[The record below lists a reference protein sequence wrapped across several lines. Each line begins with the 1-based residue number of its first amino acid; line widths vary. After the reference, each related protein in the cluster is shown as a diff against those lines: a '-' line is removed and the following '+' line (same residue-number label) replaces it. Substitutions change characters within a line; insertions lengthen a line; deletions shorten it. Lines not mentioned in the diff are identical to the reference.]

1 MFWNNWIFYVF
12 LSGRKSSYPPLL
24 EFLPTDLTYRKYIF
38 LCFGGKSNFFLETG
52 FSIIFSEPSVSNSQ
66 LHIKS
71 EAKKKCFN
79 SLYYW
84 ISSVTLIRKGYT
96 FPDIYWGNLSIWNI
110 IYSQDIWK
118 RNSLQANKINIT
130 RFKIYLIFIHNS
142 YNSIIIS
149 YLTQSIIMLY
159 NTD

>member
-1 MFWNNWIFYVF
+1 MN
-12 LSGRKSSYPPLL
+12 
-24 EFLPTDLTYRKYIF
+24 F
-38 LCFGGKSNFFLETG
+38 LCFPKWEEEQLSTSSGISAYWPDIEEIYFLLFGWEEKIFLETD
-52 FSIIFSEPSVSNSQ
+52 FSIIFFEPSVSNSQ

-79 SLYYW
+79 SLCYW
-84 ISSVTLIRKGYT
+84 ISSVTL
-96 FPDIYWGNLSIWNI
+96 NLSGKVIPGYLTIWNI
-110 IYSQDIWK
+110 IYSQDMWK